1 MAPLLLK
8 PNSKKFNRHIIRL
21 KTLRLEENTNKSECS
36 AEEEE
41 TPSAAWAAWAAWVA
55 WVEWKMCFLRCS
67 ERVEEGKVIEDL
79 LDLHKKEAVM
89 QLRGSI

>member
-41 TPSAAWAAWAAWVA
+41 TPSAAWAAW
-55 WVEWKMCFLRCS
+55 VEWKMCFLRCS